1 VYIVGMPLAI
11 ETIYAAAIR
20 ATLDAY
26 DAGDFDR
33 AHWLDWQL
41 TRLAYLRGAT

>member
-1 VYIVGMPLAI
+1 MILSI
-11 ETIYAAAIR
+11 ETIYRATIR

-26 DAGDFDR
+26 DAHDFDR

-41 TRLAYLRGAT
+41 TRIAYLRGAT